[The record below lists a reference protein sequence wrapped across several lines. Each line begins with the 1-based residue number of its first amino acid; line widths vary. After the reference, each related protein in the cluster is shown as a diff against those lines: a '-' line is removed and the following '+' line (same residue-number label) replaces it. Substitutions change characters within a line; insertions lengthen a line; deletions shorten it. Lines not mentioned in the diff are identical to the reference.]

1 MRVNIYL
8 LVLVLGYKAAAGIIH
23 EIVEEKT
30 PVTLPCPHSVEGDV
44 TWSRERNG
52 DKTDILTVNGGREI
66 KHISGNRYSS
76 LADKTLSLFIVKAVV
91 SDSGRY
97 FCNNEAAA
105 NLTVI
110 PSGTTIVPAPE
121 RTSITLTCP
130 HDVGASHVPTW
141 TRDSG
146 GIPLR
151 RFDVS
156 PVDQTLTITDV
167 QPGDSGLYY
176 CDGKPAVYLNV
187 IEADPQP
194 LIRWV
199 FGVVVSFLLLL
210 LLLLLFL
217 IIVFINRRRF
227 KRRGNE
233 ERSPIYEEIQD
244 GFVLQPTN
252 GGGTLTAQAAAN
264 CMADVSDGSN
274 RQDPTYDT
282 IPDLPPVKKKTVTSL
297 PNESPYS
304 LIGDHNKG
312 FSQLADSTYCLLEKP
327 KATANDQ
334 NQ

>member
-1 MRVNIYL
+1 MRPCRWLAGEPSRRPVRGFYVRRFARRSSVTSVCVEDEGEYLPARLSACAIRPLQNRFIFIVNF
-8 LVLVLGYKAAAGIIH
+8 VSFAGIIH
-23 EIVEEKT
+23 EIVQEKT
-30 PVTLPCPHSVEGDV
+30 RVTLRCPHSVEGDV

-52 DKTDILTVNGGREI
+52 NKTDIITVNVGREI
-66 KHISGNRYSS
+66 KHIPGSRYGSE
-76 LADKTLSLFIVKAVV
+76 ADKTLFILNPVI

-105 NLTVI
+105 DLTVI
-110 PSGTTIVPAPE
+110 PSGTTLVPAPE

-187 IEADPQP
+187 IK
-194 LIRWV
+194 
-199 FGVVVSFLLLL
+199 GS
-210 LLLLLFL
+210 
-217 IIVFINRRRF
+217 
-227 KRRGNE
+227 E
-233 ERSPIYEEIQD
+233 ERGPVYDEIQE

-252 GGGTLTAQAAAN
+252 GSEERGPVYDEIQNGF
-264 CMADVSDGSN
+264 V
-274 RQDPTYDT
+274 RQPTN
-282 IPDLPPVKKKTVTSL
+282 VTSL

-304 LIGDHNKG
+304 LIGNNYNNKG
-312 FSQLADSTYCLLEKP
+312 LSQQIDNTYCLLKKP
-327 KATANDQ
+327 KATANNQ

>member
-8 LVLVLGYKAAAGIIH
+8 LILVLGYKAAAGIIH

-52 DKTDILTVNGGREI
+52 DKTDILTVNGGSEI
-66 KHISGNRYSS
+66 KHISGRRYSS
-76 LADKTLSLFIVKAVV
+76 LADKTLFILNPVI

-105 NLTVI
+105 DLTVI
-110 PSGTTIVPAPE
+110 PSGTILVPASE

-141 TRDSG
+141 SRDSG

-187 IEADPQP
+187 IKVPQQFSS
-194 LIRWV
+194 WV
-199 FGVVVSFLLLL
+199 YGVVGSF

-217 IIVFINRRRF
+217 IIVYFTRRRF
-227 KRRGNE
+227 KRRGSE
-233 ERSPIYEEIQD
+233 ERGPVYEEIQE
-244 GFVLQPTN
+244 GFLLQPTN
-252 GGGTLTAQAAAN
+252 GGGTLTAQAAAH

-274 RQDPTYDT
+274 RHGPTYDT

-304 LIGDHNKG
+304 LIGNHTNKR
-312 FSQLADSTYCLLEKP
+312 FV
-327 KATANDQ
+327 TAN
-334 NQ
+334 

>member
-23 EIVEEKT
+23 EIFEEKT
-30 PVTLPCPHSVEGDV
+30 RVSLRCPHSVEGVV

-52 DKTDILTVNGGREI
+52 DKTDILTFNGDRNI
-66 KHISGNRYSS
+66 KHVDDPGKRYGS
-76 LADKTLSLFIVKAVV
+76 LADKTLFIVKAVV

-105 NLTVI
+105 DLTVI
-110 PSGTTIVPAPE
+110 PSGTTLVPASE

-187 IEADPQP
+187 IKDDAELRTEP
-194 LIRWV
+194 
-199 FGVVVSFLLLL
+199 S
-210 LLLLLFL
+210 
-217 IIVFINRRRF
+217 
-227 KRRGNE
+227 
-233 ERSPIYEEIQD
+233 SM
-244 GFVLQPTN
+244 
-252 GGGTLTAQAAAN
+252 QAN
-264 CMADVSDGSN
+264 
-274 RQDPTYDT
+274 
-282 IPDLPPVKKKTVTSL
+282 
-297 PNESPYS
+297 
-304 LIGDHNKG
+304 
-312 FSQLADSTYCLLEKP
+312 
-327 KATANDQ
+327 
-334 NQ
+334 

>member
-30 PVTLPCPHSVEGDV
+30 RVSLRCPHSVEGDV

-66 KHISGNRYSS
+66 KHIPGSRYGS
-76 LADKTLSLFIVKAVV
+76 LTDKSLFIVKAVV

-105 NLTVI
+105 DLTVI
-110 PSGTTIVPAPE
+110 PSGTTLVPAPE

-151 RFDVS
+151 RFDDS

-187 IEADPQP
+187 IKGHVIEEAEVTTVPSTPPRTD
-194 LIRWV
+194 
-199 FGVVVSFLLLL
+199 
-210 LLLLLFL
+210 
-217 IIVFINRRRF
+217 
-227 KRRGNE
+227 K
-233 ERSPIYEEIQD
+233 
-244 GFVLQPTN
+244 
-252 GGGTLTAQAAAN
+252 
-264 CMADVSDGSN
+264 
-274 RQDPTYDT
+274 DT
-282 IPDLPPVKKKTVTSL
+282 TTTKKQKNKKKRIIHEIVEEKDTGVSSDPHSMGELGGVEQERNGDKTDVRAFNGDRNIKHVDDRHDTV
-297 PNESPYS
+297 
-304 LIGDHNKG
+304 H
-312 FSQLADSTYCLLEKP
+312 
-327 KATANDQ
+327 
-334 NQ
+334 